1 LRKLIALN
9 GSVVAGVFFL
19 WNFGDRRT
27 RNLVSKVVFAL
38 SSSRLREI
46 GGVGVVDFG
55 TLGGLCIDSIAVLR
69 IGSAAFSTTRVG
81 CFNTLASRRS

>member
-9 GSVVAGVFFL
+9 GSVVASVFFL

-38 SSSRLREI
+38 SSSGLREI
-46 GGVGVVDFG
+46 GGVGMVDFG
-55 TLGGLCIDSIAVLR
+55 TLGGLGINNIAVLR
-69 IGSAAFSTTRVG
+69 IGSAAFSTARVG